1 MPPGPVKARFGP
13 DMHSIAPD
21 KTPQPQDP
29 HQSGMSSSY
38 NSVYDGD
45 TAGYARLRSCWLN
58 RRREEF
64 IAARIVEYALPAG
77 SLAVEIG
84 SGTGGLLNR
93 LGRRFPDLRFLGIE
107 PLAGYVDFARTGAP
121 SNVSYVTATAEDAGP
136 LLPGPP
142 RLVLSNDVL
151 HHLPSYSTAA
161 RGLARHAAAG
171 CLWLAL
177 EPNQWNPY
185 TFLRQ
190 SAGYGERNFHPRAF
204 AQAAGREGWRLGSRE
219 YLFLIPPFVKQAPA
233 WMKAME
239 RRFERVPMLAGGV
252 CLEFSLALPSSPDCV
267 RIVAL

>member
-1 MPPGPVKARFGP
+1 MNGPC
-13 DMHSIAPD
+13 
-21 KTPQPQDP
+21 
-29 HQSGMSSSY
+29 
-38 NSVYDGD
+38 NSVYDD
-45 TAGYARLRSCWLN
+45 DPAGYDRLRSGWLN
-58 RRREEF
+58 QRRADF
-64 IAARIVEYALPAG
+64 IANRLRGYGLAAG

-84 SGTGGLLNR
+84 SGAGRLLNG

-107 PLAGYVDFARTGAP
+107 PLGGYVDFARTGAP
-121 SNVSYVTATAEDAGP
+121 SNVSYLTATAEDAGP

-151 HHLPSYSTAA
+151 HHLPSYSMAA

-252 CLEFSLALPSSPDCV
+252 CLEFSLYLPSARSIAPGRTRRPQV
-267 RIVAL
+267 RR